1 MYQVTI
7 IRVRVTVQLIIADP
21 LVGYVGVGLRGCVLV
36 STSYVGA
43 SYVQS
48 LDIEGAHQTRKFR
61 FSCMVNFGRLF
72 VND

>member
-7 IRVRVTVQLIIADP
+7 IRVRVTVQLIIAHP
-21 LVGYVGVGLRGCVLV
+21 LVGYVGVGLPGCVLV
-36 STSYVGA
+36 STSYVGS

-48 LDIEGAHQTRKFR
+48 LDIEGVHQTRKFR
-61 FSCMVNFGRLF
+61 FSCMVHFGRLF